1 MLKNQKFLCDLL
13 YLYILLILFLIYL
26 LMKKLAEVNYI
37 IILNIRIFSMSNASM
52 VFDIFL
58 SHTNFFTSQN
68 FFPGR
73 VVSLALYV

>member
-1 MLKNQKFLCDLL
+1 
-13 YLYILLILFLIYL
+13 
-26 LMKKLAEVNYI
+26 MKKLAEVNYI